1 MKLLG
6 HESPC
11 WRHFHWEFRENS
23 FSNKIDGSCIAYF
36 IVQKVR
42 FNSDYESTKV
52 YAGIGTEVPILLGFR
67 HGFTLS
73 KQSLKKFA

>member
-11 WRHFHWEFRENS
+11 WKHFHWEFRENS

-52 YAGIGTEVPILLGFR
+52 VQLKSMHVLVQRSPFYTDSVYID
-67 HGFTLS
+67 
-73 KQSLKKFA
+73 SL